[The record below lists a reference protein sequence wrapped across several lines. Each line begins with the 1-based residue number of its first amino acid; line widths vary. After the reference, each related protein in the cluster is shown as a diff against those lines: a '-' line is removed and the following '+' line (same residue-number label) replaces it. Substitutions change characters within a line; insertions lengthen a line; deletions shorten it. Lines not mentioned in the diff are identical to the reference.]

1 MKGHD
6 KEGRRPFVYYEG
18 VKYSNE
24 VLLRSPQLINKS
36 LELLIN
42 TDDLRVIKAF
52 LADGSELGNLTAIGK
67 WGVSP
72 HNLRT
77 RKAINKLK
85 NNKMIHFN
93 QYEDPISVYQK
104 YLERES
110 LKNKTSRNK
119 LASLNKDQKSRD
131 KRYPTKTIEND
142 TKNIDNLQQ
151 SKLEQHKKQNNDEQQ
166 VDKRILKKTII
177 L

>member
-67 WGVSP
+67 WELV
-72 HNLRT
+72 L
-77 RKAINKLK
+77 
-85 NNKMIHFN
+85 
-93 QYEDPISVYQK
+93 
-104 YLERES
+104 
-110 LKNKTSRNK
+110 
-119 LASLNKDQKSRD
+119 
-131 KRYPTKTIEND
+131 
-142 TKNIDNLQQ
+142 
-151 SKLEQHKKQNNDEQQ
+151 
-166 VDKRILKKTII
+166 II
-177 L
+177 